1 MLHDRCL
8 YVDVVIKN
16 EVSLATGGTEEGLVK
31 HTANTD
37 FELNP
42 NRVTVAKRDGTLG
55 SGGNGTVF
63 SMALQI

>member
-1 MLHDRCL
+1 M
-8 YVDVVIKN
+8 
-16 EVSLATGGTEEGLVK
+16 K

-63 SMALQI
+63 SMALQISH